1 MRLKR
6 QREAIAAQSRALQ
19 VTCLLSL
26 TSSQPSHQVSLYPQR
41 GGAEWRRELAALII
55 QLAWRQH
62 VRRRLLQQSL
72 KKQKVLHEWTP
83 SVLAARQRMLVEK
96 VYGQ

>member
-1 MRLKR
+1 M
-6 QREAIAAQSRALQ
+6 
-19 VTCLLSL
+19 
-26 TSSQPSHQVSLYPQR
+26 
-41 GGAEWRRELAALII
+41 I

-62 VRRRLLQQSL
+62 VRRRLFQQSL
-72 KKQKVLHEWTP
+72 RKQKVLHEWTP